1 MIPQLM
7 ILSIATNLLFIIS
20 AQCSDAYTTSSTTS
34 TSVTKHH
41 NRHHHPN
48 FRWQT
53 STQLQSSTTTTPS
66 STTSL
71 SSTSDEEEENITTRD
86 LLSLDYIRSTLIRQE
101 ETIIF
106 ALIERSQF
114 RQNDICYV
122 PGGVPGLGVPPGSNV
137 DENESEEDFSFLDF
151 MFTGTVCFFYVHV
164 MCVSLLSV
172 LIRLDIAH
180 NISKPNTILH
190 TYTRYRKHFI
200 V

>member
-7 ILSIATNLLFIIS
+7 MLSIATNLLFIIS
-20 AQCSDAYTTSSTTS
+20 AQCSDAYTTSLPTTS
-34 TSVTKHH
+34 TPSSKH
-41 NRHHHPN
+41 NRHHPN

-53 STQLQSSTTTTPS
+53 STKIQSSTT
-66 STTSL
+66 STTTL
-71 SSTSDEEEENITTRD
+71 SSTSTDDAEEENITTRD

-122 PGGVPGLGVPPGSNV
+122 PDGVPGLGVPPGSNV

-151 MFTGTVCFFYVHV
+151 MFTGTVCYYVV
-164 MCVSLLSV
+164 YVVCVSFC
-172 LIRLDIAH
+172 
-180 NISKPNTILH
+180 
-190 TYTRYRKHFI
+190 RYK
-200 V
+200 

>member
-7 ILSIATNLLFIIS
+7 MLSIATNLLFIIS
-20 AQCSDAYTTSSTTS
+20 AQCSDAYTTSLRIPTTS
-34 TSVTKHH
+34 ISKH
-41 NRHHHPN
+41 NRHHPN

-53 STQLQSSTTTTPS
+53 STQLQSSTTTS
-66 STTSL
+66 ATTSL
-71 SSTSDEEEENITTRD
+71 TSTSDDKEENITTRD

-151 MFTGTVCFFYVHV
+151 MFTGTVCYCAYVL
-164 MCVSLLSV
+164 CVCM
-172 LIRLDIAH
+172 
-180 NISKPNTILH
+180 
-190 TYTRYRKHFI
+190 
-200 V
+200 

>member
-20 AQCSDAYTTSSTTS
+20 AQCSDAYTTSLPTTS
-34 TSVTKHH
+34 ISKHH
-41 NRHHHPN
+41 NRHHPN

-53 STQLQSSTTTTPS
+53 STKLQSSTTTTS
-66 STTSL
+66 TTTSL
-71 SSTSDEEEENITTRD
+71 SSTSDDKEEENITTRD

-151 MFTGTVCFFYVHV
+151 MFSGTVCVFLMMHV
-164 MCVSLLSV
+164 MCESF
-172 LIRLDIAH
+172 
-180 NISKPNTILH
+180 T
-190 TYTRYRKHFI
+190 
-200 V
+200 

>member
-1 MIPQLM
+1 MIPRLM

-20 AQCSDAYTTSSTTS
+20 AQCSDAYTTSLPT

-53 STQLQSSTTTTPS
+53 STQLQSSTTT
-66 STTSL
+66 STTSSL
-71 SSTSDEEEENITTRD
+71 SSTSSDEEEENITTRD

-137 DENESEEDFSFLDF
+137 DEDESEEDFSFLDF
-151 MFTGTVCFFYVHV
+151 MFTGTVCAFF
-164 MCVSLLSV
+164 
-172 LIRLDIAH
+172 
-180 NISKPNTILH
+180 
-190 TYTRYRKHFI
+190 
-200 V
+200 

>member
-1 MIPQLM
+1 MIPKLM

-20 AQCSDAYTTSSTTS
+20 AQCSDAYTTSSTS
-34 TSVTKHH
+34 SSSSKH
-41 NRHHHPN
+41 NRHHPN

-53 STQLQSSTTTTPS
+53 STQLQSSATVRT
-66 STTSL
+66 TTSL

-122 PGGVPGLGVPPGSNV
+122 PGGVPGLGVPPGSNI
-137 DENESEEDFSFLDF
+137 ENESEEDFSFLDF
-151 MFTGTVCFFYVHV
+151 MFTGTVCAFFIMH
-164 MCVSLLSV
+164 M
-172 LIRLDIAH
+172 
-180 NISKPNTILH
+180 
-190 TYTRYRKHFI
+190 
-200 V
+200 

>member
-1 MIPQLM
+1 MM
-7 ILSIATNLLFIIS
+7 LSIATNLLFIIS
-20 AQCSDAYTTSSTTS
+20 AQCSDAYTTSLPTTS
-34 TSVTKHH
+34 TPSISKH
-41 NRHHHPN
+41 NRHHPN

-53 STQLQSSTTTTPS
+53 STQLQSSTTP
-66 STTSL
+66 STTTL
-71 SSTSDEEEENITTRD
+71 SSTSTDDKEEENITTRD

-151 MFTGTVCFFYVHV
+151 MFTGTVCVVLLFVYVV
-164 MCVSLLSV
+164 CVSFC
-172 LIRLDIAH
+172 
-180 NISKPNTILH
+180 
-190 TYTRYRKHFI
+190 RYK
-200 V
+200 

>member
-1 MIPQLM
+1 M

-41 NRHHHPN
+41 NRHHPN

-122 PGGVPGLGVPPGSNV
+122 PGGVPGLGVPPGSNI
-137 DENESEEDFSFLDF
+137 ENESEEDFSFLDF
-151 MFTGTVCFFYVHV
+151 MFSGTVRAFFMMHV
-164 MCVSLLSV
+164 MCVSF
-172 LIRLDIAH
+172 
-180 NISKPNTILH
+180 T
-190 TYTRYRKHFI
+190 
-200 V
+200 